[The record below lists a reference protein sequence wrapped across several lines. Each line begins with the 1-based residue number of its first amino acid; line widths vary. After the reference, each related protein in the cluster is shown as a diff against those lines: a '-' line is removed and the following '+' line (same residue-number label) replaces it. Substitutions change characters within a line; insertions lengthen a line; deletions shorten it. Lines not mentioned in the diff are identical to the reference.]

1 MSEPAENPPGRV
13 VVLTGPPGA
22 GKSTVAPRLADAF
35 PASVHLHADDFW
47 AFLRRGAIPPYLP
60 AAQRQNEVVV
70 RVLADAAFGYAAGGY
85 TVILDGIVGPWFLD
99 PFRERAKATGIE
111 LHYTVLR
118 PDEETTVTR
127 ATGRTAATALTDAAS
142 VRHMHEQFA
151 DLGAFEEHV
160 LDSSAMSAAD
170 TAAWVLDRVRDG
182 RLVLA

>member
-1 MSEPAENPPGRV
+1 
-13 VVLTGPPGA
+13 
-22 GKSTVAPRLADAF
+22 
-35 PASVHLHADDFW
+35 
-47 AFLRRGAIPPYLP
+47 
-60 AAQRQNEVVV
+60 
-70 RVLADAAFGYAAGGY
+70 
-85 TVILDGIVGPWFLD
+85 
-99 PFRERAKATGIE
+99 
-111 LHYTVLR
+111 
-118 PDEETTVTR
+118 ETTVTR